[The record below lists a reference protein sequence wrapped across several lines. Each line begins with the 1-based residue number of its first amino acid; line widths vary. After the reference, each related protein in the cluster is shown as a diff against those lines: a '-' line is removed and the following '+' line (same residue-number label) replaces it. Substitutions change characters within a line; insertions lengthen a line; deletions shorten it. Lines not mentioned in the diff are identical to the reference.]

1 MGNVHES
8 CLIELTNGDEGALS
22 YGAAGR
28 TPIAYGGQS
37 MAPDSPEKIEVILQ
51 GIPASDGIAYGRVFV
66 FIQSEVEVPHYEVE
80 AEKRIDEVA
89 RFDQALLLT
98 RQQIA
103 KIQNEVEKNIGP
115 EEARIFDAHLMVL
128 EDQALITETIR
139 EFETTRMNVET
150 CFNKISQRYI
160 KAFTEIDDE
169 YLRERASDIRDVAQR
184 VLNNLL
190 GQADNSLSKL
200 ADQRIV
206 VANDISPSDSAGL
219 DRSTALAV
227 VTDSGSKTSHAV
239 IVARSMKVPA
249 IVGMRD
255 LTTRVVNGE
264 WAIIDGY
271 DGIVILNP
279 SESTLFRYG
288 QIQEQKKTFETQLL
302 DANDEPADTL
312 DGEHVTL
319 MANIEKVDE
328 IGLVTS
334 YNAEGVGLFRTEY
347 LFLDTSRIPSESEQT
362 IAYQKVASALAPN
375 PVIIRTL
382 DLGGDKPMEGNAH
395 LFPKENNPFMGFRAI
410 RFCLEHTDIFK
421 AQLRAI
427 LAASA
432 HGSIRLMYPMISGVE
447 ELDCANAVLEEC
459 KMELRQKGTAFD
471 EKMVVGTMIEI
482 PSAAITADILAD
494 KCGFFSIGTNDL
506 IQYLIAIDRVN
517 NRIAHLYEPTH
528 PAVLR
533 TIKHVIEEAHRKNI
547 TVSICGE
554 MGGDPQL
561 VPLLLG
567 LGVDSLSMTPPLIP
581 AVRFLIRA
589 MTMADARQLAD
600 DAMNL
605 SDPKQILALCTDF
618 YRERMK
624 AK

>member
-1 MGNVHES
+1 
-8 CLIELTNGDEGALS
+8 
-22 YGAAGR
+22 
-28 TPIAYGGQS
+28 
-37 MAPDSPEKIEVILQ
+37 MASDSQEKIEVTLR

-80 AEKRIDEVA
+80 DQKRVDEIA

-103 KIQNEVEKNIGP
+103 KIQHEVEKNIGP

-139 EFETTRMNVET
+139 EFETTGMNVET

-184 VLNNLL
+184 VLHNLL

-200 ADQRIV
+200 ADKRIV
-206 VANDISPSDSAGL
+206 VANDVSPSDSAGL
-219 DRSTALAV
+219 DRSTALAI

-255 LTTRVVNGE
+255 LTTRVINGE

-271 DGIVILNP
+271 EGLVILNP

-288 QIQEQKKTFETQLL
+288 KIQEQKKTLETQLM
-302 DANDEPADTL
+302 DANREPAVTL
-312 DGEHVTL
+312 DGERVSL

-328 IGLVTS
+328 VDLVTN

-347 LFLDTSRIPSESEQT
+347 LFLDQSRIPSESEQM
-362 IAYQKVASALAPN
+362 IAYQQVASAMAPN

-421 AQLRAI
+421 DQLRAI

-432 HGSIRLMYPMISGVE
+432 HGTIKLMYPMISGAE
-447 ELDCANAVLEEC
+447 ELDRANAVLDEC
-459 KMELRQKGTAFD
+459 KIELRERGTAFD
-471 EKMVVGTMIEI
+471 ENMVVGTMIEI
-482 PSAAITADILAD
+482 PSAALTADILAE
-494 KCGFFSIGTNDL
+494 KSGFFSIGSNDL
-506 IQYLIAIDRVN
+506 IQYMIAIDRVN

-533 TIKHVIEEAHRKNI
+533 VIKNVVDEGHRKNI
-547 TVSICGE
+547 TVSLCGE
-554 MGGDPQL
+554 MASDPSL

-581 AVRFLIRA
+581 AVRYLIRS
-589 MTMADARQLAD
+589 MSMADARELAQE
-600 DAMNL
+600 ALKMT
-605 SDPKQILALCTDF
+605 DPKQIAALCAGFLHT
-618 YRERMK
+618 RMMVE
-624 AK
+624 